1 MAKPRPGTLE
11 HLAVLA
17 PDAVVLTEHGTGRAH
32 TRAAWDERAGA
43 LAVALRERH
52 GVGHGSR
59 VAFLLDGPSLELFE
73 LVLALA
79 KLGAAPVPLVPGVDP
94 AHLPDVLAHAQ
105 AAALLTDDPEVARRT
120 GGILTGEEYD
130 ALLDDAPAG
139 PRPNSG
145 VRVAPVSLVA
155 ATGATAGPRLV
166 ERADDRMS
174 RAELSQLLG
183 DLATR
188 AGHRPSRG
196 HLVAAPP
203 WLPATLLHANIALL
217 AGAALTVVP
226 AFTPT
231 GWLRALE
238 EHEPGTAV
246 LTPAMVAALVAL
258 SPGEQEEHDTSTL
271 DAAVVAG
278 DHLPVP
284 HRAAAA
290 DLLGLE
296 SVVCVYATAEAGPV
310 AALAGEDLAE
320 DPGTAGTPLQAV
332 HVEVRGDDDAA
343 VPRGAPGT
351 VHVRSPLAVGAPAAT
366 GDLGVR
372 EEDGRLRLL
381 GRAGTPVWTDPAGR
395 PVGALAV
402 RDVLHE
408 DPAVVAVAV
417 DPPATGTPSRVR
429 VELTAGAQA
438 DPGALADRLRTALGP
453 DAAAAVEVVAAL
465 PRDALGRV
473 RP

>member
-17 PDAVVLTEHGTGRAH
+17 PDAVVLIEHGTGRAH
-32 TRAAWDERAGA
+32 TRASWDERAGS
-43 LAVALRERH
+43 LAVALREQH

-79 KLGAAPVPLVPGVDP
+79 KLGAAPVPLVPGLDP
-94 AHLPDVLAHAQ
+94 GHLPDVLTRAQ
-105 AAALLTDDPEVARRT
+105 AAAFLTDDAEAARGT
-120 GGILTGEEYD
+120 DAILTGEGYE
-130 ALLDDAPAG
+130 ALLDGAPAG
-139 PRPNSG
+139 PRPTSG

-155 ATGATAGPRLV
+155 AAGATAGPRLV
-166 ERADDRMS
+166 ERADDRMN

-217 AGAALTVVP
+217 AGAALTVLP

-231 GWLRALE
+231 GWLEALA

-246 LTPAMVAALVAL
+246 LSPAMVAGLVAL
-258 SPGEQEEHDTSTL
+258 PPAEQEEQDTSTL

-332 HVEVRGDDDAA
+332 HVEIRGDDGTT
-343 VPRGAPGT
+343 VPRGAPGA
-351 VHVRSPLAVGAPAAT
+351 VHVRSPLAAGAPVTT

-372 EEDGRLRLL
+372 EDDGRLRLL
-381 GRAGTPVWTDPAGR
+381 GRSGTPVWTDPEGR
-395 PVGALAV
+395 PVGTLAV
-402 RDVLHE
+402 RDVLHG
-408 DPAVVAVAV
+408 DPAVAAVAV
-417 DPPATGTPSRVR
+417 DAPSVGGAPRIR
-429 VELTAGAQA
+429 VELAPGTPP
-438 DPGALADRLRTALGP
+438 DPEGLTDRLREAIGP
-453 DAAAAVEVVAAL
+453 DVAAGVEIVAAL